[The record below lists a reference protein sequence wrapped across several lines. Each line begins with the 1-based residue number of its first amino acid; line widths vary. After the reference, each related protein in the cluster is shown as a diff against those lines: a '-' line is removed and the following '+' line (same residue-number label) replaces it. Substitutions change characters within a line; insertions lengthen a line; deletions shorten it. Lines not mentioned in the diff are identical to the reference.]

1 MTGGFSPEAMGP
13 ERSGTRKKKNCQLRF
28 LNLSKN
34 TNQRKFMAIM
44 AMRSILTAQGTLKS
58 CLKRTERM
66 EEGNLEH

>member
-1 MTGGFSPEAMGP
+1 MSGDFSSEAMGP
-13 ERSGTRKKKNCQLRF
+13 ERSGTRKKKCQLRF

-44 AMRSILTAQGTLKS
+44 AMRSILTAQGTLRS